1 MASLWRMTSLCSF
14 IVVTSLVLCAGAGV
28 DHSPL
33 PDNQAHI
40 PPPNDRIPLLR
51 DSAEQLGIHENESS
65 IWDSVEVAQLDG
77 FVILV
82 IRPVGPAHDFNVSI
96 PEVHLSQLRDSLNSS
111 VVTEEIDEYTQTM
124 STSWDIIGPGYLDDV
139 VPPLQVGSVGSGVS
153 DILRHVASRSLPVK
167 CGFYTLSPRN
177 PLSIQTPRFP
187 RPYPHNNRCTWKLQT
202 TCTAGILVTCPM
214 FSLGYGD
221 SLTVTTSQ
229 GTKVGYY
236 GRNGPTNDIFRD
248 TSVKLFFKSNYKKS
262 SLGFLCLLVD
272 LCPYDTTTTMPTT
285 TTTTTM
291 PTTTTTTTMPT
302 TTTTTTMPTT
312 TTTMP
317 KTTTTPSTPTKTATS
332 TTTTPTTT
340 ATTTTTT
347 PTTTATT
354 TTTTPTTTS
363 TTTTSQPPYV
373 SHPSCGLAQDQ
384 SNRIV
389 NGEYV
394 VMGEFPWQT
403 LLDIKLAD
411 GTQRTCGG
419 SLITPQWV
427 LTAGHCVQWKVNG
440 TVVLPT
446 VRARLGMLKR
456 TTKNPE
462 VTMTAVDIVLYP
474 TYTFADD
481 LALIKL
487 SDAISITNTVRPIC
501 IPDITFKSE
510 SFQGKT
516 LKVAGWGKTENGK
529 LSDSLRKL
537 ERDGMDAAKCK
548 LVFGSYIT
556 EHHFCTTGP
565 GVKHICLGDSGG
577 PVMML
582 KGQRFVLVGVI
593 SFVASL
599 NCKGNYPDGH
609 VSVAHF
615 RDWIRKV
622 TGY

>member
-1 MASLWRMTSLCSF
+1 MNILFQVVVVNVLTRSHCLPKNGVTVENDVTVFLHRGDVTGALCW
-14 IVVTSLVLCAGAGV
+14 G
-28 DHSPL
+28 
-33 PDNQAHI
+33 
-40 PPPNDRIPLLR
+40 RIPLLR

-187 RPYPHNNRCTWKLQT
+187 RPYPHNNRCTWKLQN
-202 TCTAGILVTCPM
+202 
-214 FSLGYGD
+214 
-221 SLTVTTSQ
+221 TVNEQ
-229 GTKVGYY
+229 IFFFLRYY

-272 LCPYDTTTTMPTT
+272 L
-285 TTTTTM
+285 
-291 PTTTTTTTMPT
+291 
-302 TTTTTTMPTT
+302 
-312 TTTMP
+312 
-317 KTTTTPSTPTKTATS
+317 
-332 TTTTPTTT
+332 
-340 ATTTTTT
+340 
-347 PTTTATT
+347 
-354 TTTTPTTTS
+354 
-363 TTTTSQPPYV
+363 
-373 SHPSCGLAQDQ
+373 L
-384 SNRIV
+384 
-389 NGEYV
+389 
-394 VMGEFPWQT
+394 
-403 LLDIKLAD
+403 
-411 GTQRTCGG
+411 
-419 SLITPQWV
+419 
-427 LTAGHCVQWKVNG
+427 
-440 TVVLPT
+440 
-446 VRARLGMLKR
+446 RARLGMLKR